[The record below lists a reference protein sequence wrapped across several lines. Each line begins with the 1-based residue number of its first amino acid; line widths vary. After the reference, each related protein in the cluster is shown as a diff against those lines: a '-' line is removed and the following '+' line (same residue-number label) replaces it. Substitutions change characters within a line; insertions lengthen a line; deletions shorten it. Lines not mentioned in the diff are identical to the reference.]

1 MEREQKKKRRSRNLR
16 KRHVGKRLLSVHDR
30 FYAFVRDVVSRLSL
44 GITKVGGN
52 DRTPVPRLHCTLLRS
67 TQWNIIRRYSF
78 STSLCQ
84 VLSPRYN
91 WKSVL
96 RSSFL
101 PRLYRISLCQLEI
114 QSLSRSKDETL
125 FFFLESFSFLPRCVA
140 LSLLIRCLFP
150 RRSND
155 DTD

>member
-1 MEREQKKKRRSRNLR
+1 MANVRSWNKKKRRSRNLR

-84 VLSPRYN
+84 VLSPREGYIIGN
-91 WKSVL
+91 
-96 RSSFL
+96 RPL
-101 PRLYRISLCQLEI
+101 PFAPPFFQDYTESLCASSI
-114 QSLSRSKDETL
+114 QSLSRSKDET
-125 FFFLESFSFLPRCVA
+125 FFFFEKFFLPHVA
-140 LSLLIRCLFP
+140 SHCLL
-150 RRSND
+150 
-155 DTD
+155 